1 MEVLARYLPDR
12 VRNKILAQIYQAIRI
27 EVNQEMDVLKE
38 FLEQSLEVLKP
49 EGRLSVI
56 SYHSLEDRLVKRF
69 MKNGMFEGSQNAIFW

>member
-1 MEVLARYLPDR
+1 MLLFWRTIVEAREVQLIKTTDELKEVLAYLPDR

-49 EGRLSVI
+49 EG
-56 SYHSLEDRLVKRF
+56 DLV
-69 MKNGMFEGSQNAIFW
+69 